1 MTSDRNK
8 FRGPEHTREAN
19 VCMSGRYIQTS
30 KVDEGKKKK
39 KIRVDLK
46 IGLDFKC
53 VSCGKQSKKTILVW
67 NEEMGIWRE
76 RSL

>member
-39 KIRVDLK
+39 K
-46 IGLDFKC
+46 
-53 VSCGKQSKKTILVW
+53 
-67 NEEMGIWRE
+67 
-76 RSL
+76 RSG